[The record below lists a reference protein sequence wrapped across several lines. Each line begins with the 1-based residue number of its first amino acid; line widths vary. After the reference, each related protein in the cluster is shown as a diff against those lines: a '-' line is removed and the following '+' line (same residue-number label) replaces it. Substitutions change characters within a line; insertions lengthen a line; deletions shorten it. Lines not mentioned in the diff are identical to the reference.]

1 MPGGSYLVVA
11 GKKEDLKVSERLSLS
26 SSLPETVNFA
36 IVVEITK
43 EKNICP
49 NDVAVVPISG
59 DRYHTFRTVS
69 VI

>member
-1 MPGGSYLVVA
+1 MPGGSYLVLA

-36 IVVEITK
+36 IVVEINK
-43 EKNICP
+43 DKNICP